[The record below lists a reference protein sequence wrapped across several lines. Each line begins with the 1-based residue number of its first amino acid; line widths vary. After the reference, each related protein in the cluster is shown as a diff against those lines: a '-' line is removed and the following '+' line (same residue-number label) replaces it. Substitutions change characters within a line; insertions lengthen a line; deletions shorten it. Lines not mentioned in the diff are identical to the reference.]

1 MVSKMKIFHI
11 RYTYQK
17 DFFEAMRLALFLM
30 VKSEGSGAESRT
42 LFPKA
47 EISLLKNL
55 PGDFRTRIEKSSCNF
70 IK

>member
-30 VKSEGSGAESRT
+30 VKSEGSGAESKNFFSKGRNIVIEE
-42 LFPKA
+42 FP
-47 EISLLKNL
+47 EILEH
-55 PGDFRTRIEKSSCNF
+55 G
-70 IK
+70 